1 MLPARFGPQFSES
14 VHYCHFPT
22 LFRRF
27 PALFGRFQSSEF
39 SVFPGWPLFF
49 SWQRILLYSPPLP
62 FGKMLQMP
70 ECNKKFQWDSIFW
83 GNSHAPSFGW
93 CCTIEIWNW
102 ICRHFVFAGI
112 EIKTANALSFT
123 HRRTIQKRKRITI
136 WWFQLLWKILV
147 NGKDYPICIH
157 MLWKIKHVPNHQ
169 PNKWWRKKNAS
180 ENPKCLSKTKKMPR
194 INWRRCRPS
203 AAFFLPCGFS
213 RYTMYKCVIIDMWSN
228 FMYIYL
234 SFFLS
239 IYLSIFLSIFLS
251 FFLLFF
257 LSFFCSFFLS
267 FFRSFFISFFLSFVL
282 SFFRSFVLSIYL
294 SVYLSIYLFIYIYL
308 SI

>member
-102 ICRHFVFAGI
+102 ICWHFVFAGI

-123 HRRTIQKRKRITI
+123 HRRTIQKRK
-136 WWFQLLWKILV
+136 KDHYLV
-147 NGKDYPICIH
+147 VSTPLKNISQWEGLSHMYPYV
-157 MLWKIKHVPNHQ
+157 ME
-169 PNKWWRKKNAS
+169 NKT
-180 ENPKCLSKTKKMPR
+180 CSKPPTK
-194 INWRRCRPS
+194 
-203 AAFFLPCGFS
+203 
-213 RYTMYKCVIIDMWSN
+213 
-228 FMYIYL
+228 
-234 SFFLS
+234 
-239 IYLSIFLSIFLS
+239 
-251 FFLLFF
+251 
-257 LSFFCSFFLS
+257 
-267 FFRSFFISFFLSFVL
+267 
-282 SFFRSFVLSIYL
+282 
-294 SVYLSIYLFIYIYL
+294 
-308 SI
+308 